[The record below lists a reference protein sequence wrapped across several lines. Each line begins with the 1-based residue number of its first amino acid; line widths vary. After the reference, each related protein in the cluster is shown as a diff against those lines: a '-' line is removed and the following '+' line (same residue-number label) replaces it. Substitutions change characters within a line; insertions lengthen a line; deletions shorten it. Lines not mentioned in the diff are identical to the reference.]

1 MENKMKRT
9 KEPPGIEVYYDTLT
23 EIFRLQSGIMTATL
37 THSGERGR
45 NDEQYLRDFLK
56 KTLPNRFSIGTGF
69 VVSANPSTP
78 RSGQNDI
85 VISDQYWNPSLYNE
99 LAAEVYPVET
109 VYATIEVKGV
119 LEKARKGRKKTTD
132 LDDSLSNIAKIRTLA
147 KHKKYIEYAARPK
160 KSDSQ
165 EKKVIEPNYFE
176 MSLPPRAYVF
186 AYAKKGW
193 RTLNDFRLDLEEHL
207 GQHPDAHLHGI
218 VLLEKNWFA
227 FQESYNSPISVQ
239 AFEGNALI
247 RFINTLL
254 RGIQSMPMAI
264 ASIDDYHRAGLLES
278 VLAGDYQESAFMG
291 DPEPPDATYEE

>member
-1 MENKMKRT
+1 MKRT
-9 KEPPGIEVYYDTLT
+9 KESPGITVYYNTLT

-56 KTLPNRFSIGTGF
+56 KILPNRFSIGTGF
-69 VVSANPSTP
+69 IVSSDQSTP
-78 RSGQNDI
+78 GSGQNDI

-119 LEKARKGRKKTTD
+119 LEKARKGRKKETD
-132 LDDSLSNIAKIRTLA
+132 LDATLSNFAKIRKLA
-147 KHKKYIEYAARPK
+147 KHKKYVEYTARPK
-160 KSDSQ
+160 NSGSH
-165 EKKVIEPNYFE
+165 EKHVIEPNFFSL
-176 MSLPPRAYVF
+176 SLPPRTYIF

-193 RTLNDFRLDLEEHL
+193 RTIADFRLDLEEHL
-207 GQHPDAHLHGI
+207 KKHPDAHLHGI
-218 VLLEKNWFA
+218 VILQKNWFA
-227 FQESYNSPISVQ
+227 FQESYNSPVLVQ

-247 RFINTLL
+247 RFVNTLL

-264 ASIDDYHRAGLLES
+264 ASIDDYHRAGLLKS
-278 VLAGDYQESAFMG
+278 VLAGDYQESAYMG
-291 DPEPPDATYEE
+291 DQEPPDATYE